1 MRLAIV
7 AVVAL
12 VGCSDLSRPRTL
24 RVSKDPTGT
33 ESQVAVAPDNLI
45 RVKGPD
51 GKMVEVPRLHP
62 AGTKDAGMPVMPG
75 QAVQQPAPSAA
86 PSAPSR

>member
-7 AVVAL
+7 AALAL
-12 VGCSDLSRPRTL
+12 VGCSDLSRPSSL
-24 RVSKDPTGT
+24 RVSKDRTGT

-51 GKMVEVPRLHP
+51 GKVVEVPRLHP
-62 AGTKDAGMPVMPG
+62 PGTKDAGMPILPG
-75 QAVQQPAPSAA
+75 QAAQRPAPSAA
-86 PSAPSR
+86 PR